1 MQWSEEI
8 RASKT
13 AIEVPIICPVC
24 WSHDV
29 ERIEGIAL
37 SARSVGGR
45 DLSQVSMYRCI
56 HWHLFAL
63 FYQPAEWQ
71 A

>member
-1 MQWSEEI
+1 MQLPQEI
-8 RASKT
+8 KALK
-13 AIEVPIICPVC
+13 APLEVPIICPVC
-24 WSHDV
+24 WTHDV
-29 ERIEGIAL
+29 ERIEGMVL
-37 SARSVGGR
+37 SARSVGGG

-63 FYQPAEWQ
+63 FYQPAEWE